1 MLIKIAY
8 QLSRFYWFLARPVT
22 LGTRVILLQDN
33 KIVLVKHSYQDAWYL
48 PGGGVKRG
56 ETLEQ
61 AIQREAAEECGATLN
76 QIQFL
81 GIYTNFIEY
90 KSDHIALF
98 LSQNFT
104 LTNMHDREIEKVA
117 MFSIHQL
124 PDKLSAGSRQKIEA
138 YINENLDKTGMW

>member
-1 MLIKIAY
+1 MLIKLAY
-8 QLSRFYWFLARPVT
+8 RFSQIYWFLARPVT
-22 LGTRVILLQDN
+22 LGTRVMLVKDD

-61 AIQREAAEECGATLN
+61 SIRREAAEECGASLN

-98 LSQNFT
+98 LSQDFILSNR
-104 LTNMHDREIEKVA
+104 HDREIERVA
-117 MFSIHQL
+117 TFSLHQL
-124 PDKLSAGSRQKIEA
+124 PRKLSPGSRQKIRA
-138 YINENLDKTGMW
+138 FINENLHNTGMW